1 MIEALLISNLVLWVS
16 VLVLSLVIVALVR
29 QLGALHERIAPA
41 GALLTAGGPK
51 VGEAAPELDATT
63 LDGIPL
69 RIGGAR
75 EDGRWSLLF
84 FLSPR
89 CPVCKTLLPTALRVA
104 TTEWPRPQVILAS
117 DGEANEH
124 RSFVREHDLESLPYV
139 SSTGLGLAFQVAKLP
154 YAVLIDSAGVI
165 RAKGLVNT
173 REHVESL
180 FEAARLGVASIQD
193 YMTVVSAMKAKTA
206 RGGRI

>member
-1 MIEALLISNLVLWVS
+1 MTQALLISNVVLWGS
-16 VLVLSLVIVALVR
+16 VLVLSLVVVALVR

-51 VGEAAPELDATT
+51 VGEAAPELDLET
-63 LDGIPL
+63 LDGAPI

-75 EDGRWSLLF
+75 HDGRWSLLF

-89 CPVCKTLLPTALRVA
+89 CPVCKTVLPTLLRVSRG
-104 TTEWPRPQVILAS
+104 EWPRPQIILAS
-117 DGEANEH
+117 DGEGSEH
-124 RSFVREHDLESLPYV
+124 EAFVREHRLEPFPYV
-139 SSTGLGLAFQVAKLP
+139 SSAGLGLAFQVAKLP
-154 YAVLIDSAGVI
+154 YAVLIDGRGVI

-180 FEAARLGVASIQD
+180 FEAARLGVASIQE
-193 YMTVVSAMKAKTA
+193 YMAVVPAKTGDAA
-206 RGGRI
+206 RGGRV